1 MNNQVANQTI
11 NQFNTGNLDA
21 IRHDMESALSEVA
34 MKYGITLKLKGI
46 TYDSTT
52 FTSKVEA
59 TIGTGLDAYKNEWVS
74 AIKSG
79 YGTLYNLNVDHFGQ
93 KLKLDNKTYT
103 LVGIRTK
110 ARTKPFL
117 IMDENGKTFIF
128 GTRDKSISDYF
139 C

>member
-1 MNNQVANQTI
+1 MKNQTI
-11 NQFNTGNLDA
+11 NQFNSANLKA
-21 IRHDMESALSEVA
+21 IREDIDSALAEVEQ
-34 MKYGITLKLKGI
+34 KYGITLKLKGI
-46 TYDSTT
+46 SYDSTT

-59 TIGTGLDAYKNEWVS
+59 TIGTGLDAYKNEWSS
-74 AIKSG
+74 AINTG
-79 YGTLYNLNVDHFGQ
+79 YGTLYNLSLDDFGQ
-93 KLKLDNKTYT
+93 KLSLDGKEYT

-128 GTRDKSISDYF
+128 GVKTKSIREYF